1 MMHITEAALQKLL
14 DGTLAAPEARAL
26 AEHLARPCGACE
38 AFLASRGRA
47 DAADGRVD
55 RALSALAAGTGVG
68 AGNDLEYARIQRSL
82 RAGPPARRLARL
94 AAIAAVAL
102 AVGVAALKV
111 GLDRTRPESGGW
123 DGVKGIPASAV
134 PLRLRFLVALPGEA
148 GGPPRVEKGASGAT
162 VLARAGLQFQIE
174 AGREA
179 HAVLV
184 RVSPSGEGEVFWRG
198 SVSAGAPLDV
208 TVGGRPAAYPLEG
221 LSGPQRFVLL
231 ASPEP
236 PSPDRIAAAARALAP
251 PGRVSP
257 DRPDLEGLS
266 FDVVEVTVR

>member
-1 MMHITEAALQKLL
+1 MHLTELTLGRLL
-14 DGTLAAPEARAL
+14 DGTLAPAEARAL
-26 AEHLARPCGACE
+26 AAHLERSCEECE
-38 AFLASRGRA
+38 AFLASRTRA

-55 RALSALAAGTGVG
+55 RALSALAADAEAG
-68 AGNDLEYARIQRSL
+68 AGNDLEFARIQQALRSG
-82 RAGPPARRLARL
+82 RPGRRLARL
-94 AAIAAVAL
+94 ATLAAVAL
-102 AVGVAALKV
+102 AVGVVALQV
-111 GLDRTRPESGGW
+111 GLDRTRPERDAW
-123 DGVKGIPASAV
+123 DGVKGLPASAV

-148 GGPPRVEKGASGAT
+148 GGPPRLEKGAGGAT
-162 VLARAGLQFQIE
+162 VPAQAGLQFQLE

-184 RVSPSGEGEVFWRG
+184 RVSRSGEAEVFWRG
-198 SVSAGAPLDV
+198 SVSPGAPLEV
-208 TVGGRPAAYPLEG
+208 AVEGRPAAYPLEG

-236 PSPDRIAAAARALAP
+236 LSPDRIAAAARALAP

-266 FDVVEVTVR
+266 FDAVEVTVR